1 MRIGLF
7 ILFIFTLHLGC
18 STKVKQKPNII
29 IIITDD
35 QGYGDIGFNN
45 NSQILTS
52 NLDLL
57 ASQSIRFNNFY
68 VSPVCAPTRS
78 SLLTG
83 RYSLRTG
90 VTDTYN
96 GGAMMS
102 TDELTLSEILRE
114 NNYNTGIFGKWHLG
128 DSYPFRPTD
137 QGFNESL
144 IHLSGGIGQ
153 VGDFTNYYA
162 GNRSYF
168 DPILWHNN
176 EQKKYD
182 GYCSD
187 IFTDEALKFIESN
200 KSNQFFC
207 YLSFNAPHTPLQL
220 PEKYYDLYKDLDPS
234 LIYEDEKIKMS
245 KKDINDAKKIYGMI
259 TNIDHNV
266 GKLIKKL
273 KELKIDKNTI
283 LIFMTDNGAQQKRY
297 ASNLRGLKGKV
308 YEGGIKVPFYLK
320 FPKIHGN
327 NGKDINSL
335 SAHIDV
341 LPSLLNLCDIEIPK
355 DIKIDGKNFLNK
367 PLEER
372 SFFSY
377 WTRKSPELYQNM
389 SLNKGK
395 YKLVGNTNYDSPIES
410 FELFDI
416 DRDPYEIEN
425 LIDNK
430 KEVAIEMKME
440 MDNIYNELINS
451 NNIINKPRIIIG
463 SEYENPSFLN
473 RNDAS
478 GQRGIWAQNEI
489 FGFWRTKV
497 YKGKYNFRFKF
508 NNLNLKSGQ
517 MVIEVG
523 SQVFS
528 KKVETDDNG
537 YVLMEN
543 IHLNEGEFD
552 ITPFFFEAS
561 NLILYPVILYNAHP
575 PLSLKTPRCIAA

>member
-1 MRIGLF
+1 MRGFDISRIIFLL
-7 ILFIFTLHLGC
+7 ILFISC
-18 STKVKQKPNII
+18 TKQVEQKPNII
-29 IIITDD
+29 LIITDD
-35 QGYGDIGFNN
+35 QGYGDIGYNGN
-45 NSQILTS
+45 PHIKTP

-57 ASQSIRFNNFY
+57 ATNSMRFNNFY

-102 TDELTLSEILRE
+102 NDEITLAEILKE
-114 NNYNTGIFGKWHLG
+114 NNYQTGIFGKWHLG
-128 DSYPFRPTD
+128 DNYPFRPTD
-137 QGFNESL
+137 QGFHESL

-153 VGDFTNYYA
+153 VGDFTNYYK

-176 EQKKYD
+176 EQKKYE

-187 IFTDEALKFIESN
+187 IFTDEAIKFIEEN

-207 YLSFNAPHTPLQL
+207 YLSFNAPHTPLQV
-220 PEKYYDLYKDLDPS
+220 PDKYYDLYKNVDPS
-234 LIYEDEKIKMS
+234 VISESEKISMTEK
-245 KKDINDAKKIYGMI
+245 NVLDAKRIYGMV
-259 TNIDHNV
+259 TNIDDNI
-266 GKLIKKL
+266 GKLVSKL
-273 KELKIDKNTI
+273 KELNIDQNTI
-283 LIFMTDNGAQQKRY
+283 LIFMTDNGPQQFRY
-297 ASNLRGLKGKV
+297 VSNLRGLKSSV
-308 YEGGIKVPFYLK
+308 YNGGIKVPFYLSY
-320 FPKIHGN
+320 PKIHDAGL
-327 NGKDINSL
+327 DIDNF

-341 LPSLLNLCDIEIPK
+341 LPSLLDLCDIETPK
-355 DIKIDGKNFLNK
+355 NIKIDGKNFLNK
-367 PLEER
+367 SREER

-389 SLNKGK
+389 SLNKGN
-395 YKLVGNTNYDSPIES
+395 YKLVGNTNYDSPIER

-416 DRDPYEIEN
+416 DNDPYEMEN
-425 LIDNK
+425 LIENK
-430 KEVAIEMKME
+430 KELAIQMKLE

-451 NNIINKPRIIIG
+451 KNIKNKPRIIIG
-463 SEYENPSFLN
+463 SEFENPTYLN

-489 FGFWRTKV
+489 FGFWRIKALS
-497 YKGKYNFRFKF
+497 GKYNFRFKF
-508 NNLNLKSGQ
+508 NNLNLTSGQ

-523 SQVFS
+523 NQVFS
-528 KKVETDDNG
+528 KKVEVDDNG
-537 YVLMEN
+537 YALMEN

-552 ITPFFFEAS
+552 LTPFFRYERKNIFPFWVEIDR
-561 NLILYPVILYNAHP
+561 L
-575 PLSLKTPRCIAA
+575 

>member
-1 MRIGLF
+1 MRGFDINRIIFLL
-7 ILFIFTLHLGC
+7 ILFISC
-18 STKVKQKPNII
+18 TKQVEQKPNII
-29 IIITDD
+29 LIITDD
-35 QGYGDIGFNN
+35 QGYGDIGYNGN
-45 NSQILTS
+45 PHIKTP

-57 ASQSIRFNNFY
+57 ATNSMRFNNFY

-102 TDELTLSEILRE
+102 NDEITLAEILKE
-114 NNYNTGIFGKWHLG
+114 NNYQTGIFGKWHLG
-128 DSYPFRPTD
+128 DNYPFRPTD
-137 QGFNESL
+137 QGFHESL

-153 VGDFTNYYA
+153 VGDFTNYYK

-176 EQKKYD
+176 EQKKYE

-187 IFTDEALKFIESN
+187 IFTDEAIKFIEEN

-207 YLSFNAPHTPLQL
+207 YLSFNAPHTPLQV
-220 PEKYYDLYKDLDPS
+220 PDKYYDLYKNVDPS
-234 LIYEDEKIKMS
+234 VISESEKISMTEK
-245 KKDINDAKKIYGMI
+245 NVLDAKRIYGMV
-259 TNIDHNV
+259 TNIDDNV
-266 GKLIKKL
+266 GKLVSKL
-273 KELKIDKNTI
+273 KELNIDQNTI
-283 LIFMTDNGAQQKRY
+283 LIFMTDNGPQQFRY
-297 ASNLRGLKGKV
+297 VSNLRGLKSSV
-308 YEGGIKVPFYLK
+308 YNGGIKVPFYLSY
-320 FPKIHGN
+320 PKIHDAGL
-327 NGKDINSL
+327 DIDNF

-341 LPSLLNLCDIEIPK
+341 LPSLLDLCDIETPK
-355 DIKIDGKNFLNK
+355 NIKIDGKNFLNK
-367 PLEER
+367 SREER

-389 SLNKGK
+389 SLNKGN
-395 YKLVGNTNYDSPIES
+395 YKLVGNTNYDSPIER

-416 DRDPYEIEN
+416 DNDPYEMEN
-425 LIDNK
+425 LIENK
-430 KEVAIEMKME
+430 KELAIQMKLE

-451 NNIINKPRIIIG
+451 KNIKNKPRIIIG
-463 SEYENPSFLN
+463 SEFENPTYLN

-489 FGFWRTKV
+489 FGFWRIKALS
-497 YKGKYNFRFKF
+497 GKYNFRFKF
-508 NNLNLKSGQ
+508 NNLNLTSGQ

-523 SQVFS
+523 NQVFS
-528 KKVETDDNG
+528 KKVEVDDNG
-537 YVLMEN
+537 YALMEN

-552 ITPFFFEAS
+552 LTPFFRYERKNIFPFWVEIDR
-561 NLILYPVILYNAHP
+561 L
-575 PLSLKTPRCIAA
+575 

>member
-1 MRIGLF
+1 MRGFDISRIIFLL
-7 ILFIFTLHLGC
+7 ILFISC
-18 STKVKQKPNII
+18 TKQVEQKPNII
-29 IIITDD
+29 LIITDD
-35 QGYGDIGFNN
+35 QGYGDIGYNGN
-45 NSQILTS
+45 PHIKTP

-57 ASQSIRFNNFY
+57 AANSMRFNNFY

-102 TDELTLSEILRE
+102 NDETTLAEILKE
-114 NNYNTGIFGKWHLG
+114 NNYQTGIFGKWHLG
-128 DSYPFRPTD
+128 DNYPFRPTD
-137 QGFNESL
+137 QGFHESL

-153 VGDFTNYYA
+153 VGDFTNYYK

-176 EQKKYD
+176 EQKKYE

-187 IFTDEALKFIESN
+187 IFTDEAIKFIEDN

-207 YLSFNAPHTPLQL
+207 YLSFNAPHTPLQV
-220 PEKYYDLYKDLDPS
+220 PDKYYDLYKNVDPS
-234 LIYEDEKIKMS
+234 VISESEKISMTEK
-245 KKDINDAKKIYGMI
+245 NVLDAKRIYGMV
-259 TNIDHNV
+259 TNIDDNV
-266 GKLIKKL
+266 GKLVSKL
-273 KELKIDKNTI
+273 KELNIDQNTI
-283 LIFMTDNGAQQKRY
+283 LIFMTDNGPQQFRY
-297 ASNLRGLKGKV
+297 VSNLRGLKSSV
-308 YEGGIKVPFYLK
+308 YNGGIKVPFYLSY
-320 FPKIHGN
+320 PKIHDSGLDLDN
-327 NGKDINSL
+327 F

-341 LPSLLNLCDIEIPK
+341 LPSLLDLCDIETPK
-355 DIKIDGKNFLNK
+355 NIKIDGKNFLNK
-367 PLEER
+367 STEER

-389 SLNKGK
+389 SFNKGN
-395 YKLVGNTNYDSPIES
+395 YKLVGNTNYDSSIER

-416 DRDPYEIEN
+416 DNDPYEMEN
-425 LIDNK
+425 LIENK
-430 KEVAIEMKME
+430 KELAIQMKLE

-451 NNIINKPRIIIG
+451 KNIKNKPRIIIG
-463 SEYENPSFLN
+463 SEFENPTYLN

-489 FGFWRTKV
+489 FGFWRIKALS
-497 YKGKYNFRFKF
+497 GKYNFRFKF
-508 NNLNLKSGQ
+508 NNLNLTSGQ

-523 SQVFS
+523 NQVYS
-528 KKVETDDNG
+528 KKVEVDDNG
-537 YVLMEN
+537 YALMEN

-552 ITPFFFEAS
+552 LTPLFRYERKNIFPFWVEI
-561 NLILYPVILYNAHP
+561 NKL
-575 PLSLKTPRCIAA
+575 